1 MAKITLSSLIV
12 EYKADLALLDD
23 TIQEIEVYGSHDQS
37 KINRREW
44 MATTIADLESIVNT
58 G

>member
-23 TIQEIEVYGSHDQS
+23 TIQEIEAYGSHDQS

-44 MATTIADLESIVNT
+44 MAATIADLESIANT